1 MKKKFFIILPIL
13 IAVFVF
19 VGLFIYY
26 NAADKE
32 TSLTVM
38 EKRWLEDHEDI
49 VVDLE
54 ILNNFPLYGM
64 NGSGVLFQFLEDFEK
79 NVGLEFNKIPYLKES
94 TPTSSGY
101 RVRILNNEE
110 SLSNKDLLIAE
121 DGYVMIGK
129 TYQRINKI
137 SDLKDVTF
145 GVFTDDV
152 GELSYY
158 LKSGNDLSYK
168 TYDGI
173 QSLYTALDKGE
184 VGMIIVPNLMY
195 LDKYIGQSGYSINY
209 YFTEMSKKIV
219 LTLSEEDSKLN
230 NIIKKYY
237 TNWKSKYYVKEYND
251 AYLDYY
257 ILKNSINDKTRADLI
272 SKNYVY
278 GYVENAPYDVTDGK
292 VSSGIASEYLH
303 RMERLTNIDFT
314 YKRYKTVQDL
324 KKAVNRGEVDV
335 YFDYYNMPSEN
346 YLTTL
351 STFVED
357 YVVLG
362 RVKDNHI
369 ISSFESL
376 KGQQV
381 AMIGDNALYDYFANN
396 SRTTIT
402 TFRDVSELVKK
413 SKDKLV
419 IVDRETYNHYRTSK
433 FSKYEVLYIDTMMN
447 DYKFMVKKE
456 NQTFY
461 DLFNY
466 IINTNSYYRYRN
478 SGIESLNR
486 SLLEKTSFQQLY
498 LIILGIILVPM
509 IAIAVLYFGWK
520 RKKKIKEV
528 RKEDRRKYTDML
540 TSLKNRNYLNL
551 NMNKWESCN
560 VFPQAIVIVDLN
572 NVKYVNDNYGHEAG
586 DDLIVKAASILV
598 NTQLENSEIIRT
610 DGNEFLIYLMG
621 YSEQQMITY
630 TNKLTKEL
638 KELPHEFGAAVG
650 FSMIKDEIKT
660 IDDAINEATLD
671 MRTHKEDYK

>member
-1 MKKKFFIILPIL
+1 MKKKLIL
-13 IAVFVF
+13 IPIFIAVVVF
-19 VGLFIYY
+19 VGVYFYY
-26 NAADKE
+26 NKTDKV
-32 TSLTVM
+32 TSLTVS
-38 EKRWLEDHEDI
+38 EKRWLESNADTVIDF
-49 VVDLE
+49 E

-64 NGSGVLFQFLEDFEK
+64 NGDGVLFQFLDDFEDQ
-79 NVGLEFNKIPYLKES
+79 VGLEFNKIPYLKES
-94 TPTSSGY
+94 NPTTKGY
-101 RVRILNNEE
+101 RIRILNNEE
-110 SLSNKDLLIAE
+110 SLSSKDLLIAE

-129 TYQRINKI
+129 NYQRINKV
-137 SDLKDVTF
+137 SDLKDITF
-145 GVFTDDV
+145 GVFSNDV

-158 LKSGNDLSYK
+158 LKSGADLSYK
-168 TYDGI
+168 TYEDI
-173 QSLYTALDKGE
+173 DSLYKSLDDGD
-184 VGMIIVPNLMY
+184 VSMIIVPNTMY
-195 LDKYIGQSGYSINY
+195 LDKYIGQDGYSINY

-219 LTLSEEDSKLN
+219 LTLSDEDSKLN
-230 NIIKKYY
+230 EIMKKYY
-237 TNWKSKYYVKEYND
+237 TNWKSNHYVEEYNE

-257 ILKNSINDKTRADLI
+257 VLKNNINDKTKADLI
-272 SKNYVY
+272 SKNYTY
-278 GYVENAPYDVTDGK
+278 GYVENAPYDVKFKDTTN
-292 VSSGIASEYLH
+292 GIASEYLH

-314 YKRYKTVQDL
+314 YKRYQNVEEL
-324 KKAVNRGEVDV
+324 KEAVEQGEVDL
-335 YFDYYNMPSEN
+335 YFDYYNMPN
-346 YLTTL
+346 DKYTATL
-351 STFVED
+351 STFIED

-362 RVKDNHI
+362 KVEDNHI

-381 AMIGDNALYDYFANN
+381 AMLEDNALYDYFANN
-396 SRTTIT
+396 SRSTIT
-402 TFRDVSELVKK
+402 TYASISDLVKK
-413 SKDKLV
+413 SQDRIV
-419 IVDRETYNHYRTSK
+419 IVDRETYNYYRTSK
-433 FSKYEVLYIDTMMN
+433 FSKYEVLFIDTMMN
-447 DYKFMVKKE
+447 DYKFMVKND

-478 SGIESLNR
+478 SGIESLHT
-486 SLLEKTSFQQLY
+486 SILERTSFQQLY
-498 LIILGIILVPM
+498 LIILGIILVP
-509 IAIAVLYFGWK
+509 IIVVFILYFGWK

-528 RKEDRRKYTDML
+528 KKEDRRKYTDML

-551 NMNKWESCN
+551 NMSKWEDCN

-621 YSEQQMITY
+621 YSEQQMVTY